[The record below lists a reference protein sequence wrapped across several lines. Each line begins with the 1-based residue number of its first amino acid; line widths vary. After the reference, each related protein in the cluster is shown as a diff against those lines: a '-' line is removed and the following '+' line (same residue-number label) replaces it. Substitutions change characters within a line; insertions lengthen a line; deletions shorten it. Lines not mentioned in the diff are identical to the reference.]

1 MADNRILEVDFKHA
15 RASELFARVCSENKA
30 TADCDEYK
38 AILTPV
44 DGMNLVSNDLALSYM
59 VAERVDILLVT
70 ILIQFELAAKGSE
83 RVKRIEANKDALLST
98 FNSDELEIGLKL
110 DVGQQSCDMAIMT
123 TMSHSALMFAE
134 QYSKQQSD
142 RLEPYRDMVFDMLQL
157 YKHNNDHFNIKAGR
171 TDSYMSGIE
180 SYELPEQNL
189 SSYIVSDPVEAYLK
203 DTREVYELNV
213 MMAQICE
220 HRFENGV
227 RSLYYW
233 REALGGG
240 LPRTEATGSEI
251 YDKFCAPKHD
261 WEYEM
266 EIQDVISQRID
277 ILSDRSQAIGRLID
291 NIQPHVN

>member
-1 MADNRILEVDFKHA
+1 V
-15 RASELFARVCSENKA
+15 
-30 TADCDEYK
+30 
-38 AILTPV
+38 
-44 DGMNLVSNDLALSYM
+44 
-59 VAERVDILLVT
+59 
-70 ILIQFELAAKGSE
+70 
-83 RVKRIEANKDALLST
+83 LLSS
-98 FNSDELEIGLKL
+98 FKSEELEKGLRL

-142 RLEPYRDMVFDMLQL
+142 RLEPYRDMVFDMLQM
-157 YKHNNDHFNIKAGR
+157 YKHNNDHFKIKAGR
-171 TDSYMSGIE
+171 TDSYMSGME

-189 SSYIVSDPVEAYLK
+189 SSYIVSNPVEAYLK

-220 HRFENGV
+220 SRFENGV

-233 REALGGG
+233 REALGG
-240 LPRTEATGSEI
+240 LPRTEKTGSEI

-266 EIQDVISQRID
+266 EVQDVISQRID
-277 ILSDRSQAIGRLID
+277 ILSNRSQAIGRLID